1 MTSSPEAS
9 AGGPVTD
16 RPRYTGAV
24 TELSSETE
32 ALPVLTSGTARMPSA
47 RLGVAV
53 VHDLVTAV
61 VTGEFAAGELLPP
74 EQPLTS
80 HFGVSRTVIRE
91 SVKRLEEKGLV
102 RAVQGRGTVVQPH
115 ASWNILDPVVLSVL
129 LENDD
134 TLGVLD
140 ELTIVR
146 SALEGTMSAESARRR
161 NDDDVARLE
170 EVLAHMRAVE
180 DDPAAFAQSD
190 ADFHHVVMSISRIGL
205 AENITNI
212 LYERARTSDRFVRNQ
227 TKEAFALTLEEHR
240 RVLEAIRSGDPAAAE
255 SAMRAHID
263 DAWQRRRPANSA
275 RG

>member
-1 MTSSPEAS
+1 
-9 AGGPVTD
+9 
-16 RPRYTGAV
+16 
-24 TELSSETE
+24 
-32 ALPVLTSGTARMPSA
+32 MPSA

-61 VTGEFAAGELLPP
+61 VTGEIAAGELLPP
-74 EQPLTS
+74 EQPLTV

-91 SVKRLEEKGLV
+91 SVKRIEEKGLV

-115 ASWNILDPVVLSVL
+115 ASWTILDPVVLTVL

-146 SALEGTMSAESARRR
+146 SALEGAMAAESARRR
-161 NDDDVARLE
+161 NDDDVTSLE
-170 EVLAHMRAVE
+170 EIVARMRAIQ
-180 DDPAAFAQSD
+180 DDPVAFAQAD
-190 ADFHHVVMSISRIGL
+190 ADFHHLVMAISSIGL

-227 TKEAFALTLEEHR
+227 TKEAFALTLEEHE
-240 RVLEAIRSGDPAAAE
+240 RVLDAIRSSDPGAAE

-263 DAWQRRRPANSA
+263 DAWQRRRPANSS